1 MTALT
6 AAGAGPRCV
15 ESGCTQPGAAALQA
29 ARGQC
34 LQCCSAAGSASTRPP
49 TGALLLGDAKIT
61 STRDD
66 HNHQQIMH
74 STAQGERGHCD
85 SVGRQ
90 GAHTF

>member
-49 TGALLLGDAKIT
+49 TGALLLLLGDAKIT

-74 STAQGERGHCD
+74 STGGE
-85 SVGRQ
+85 
-90 GAHTF
+90 GAL